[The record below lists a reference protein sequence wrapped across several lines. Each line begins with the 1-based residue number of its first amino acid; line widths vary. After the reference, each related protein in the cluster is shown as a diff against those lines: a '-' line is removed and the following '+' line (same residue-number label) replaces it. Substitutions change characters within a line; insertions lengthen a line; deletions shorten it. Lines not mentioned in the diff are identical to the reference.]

1 MVFVFTKLPML
12 SNGERIFYNK
22 CYKSVLCLGKNELWA
37 EEMAQ
42 QLRTLAALPEALSTH
57 VMAYNWL

>member
-1 MVFVFTKLPML
+1 ML
-12 SNGERIFYNK
+12 SKGKGSSVTNAINQL
-22 CYKSVLCLGKNELWA
+22 VLCLGKNELWA

-57 VMAYNWL
+57 VMAYNCL